1 MISTLRDLIEGRRS
15 APARRLMQMAVR
27 ALKATSKVVAFPDDH
42 WEGSWHGNDTA
53 WRMVHDLHKVLFFAD
68 AMGVVGE
75 KPLRRYFALVDAV
88 VAGEGEGPMRPSPR
102 PAGLLVAGAHP
113 AAVDIVCARLA
124 GFDEGKIPLLKNA
137 IGGRFQPV
145 LPSVEAI
152 RVFSNTG
159 RWARPFELTRSQTL
173 SFLPPAGWSGRM
185 ELAR

>member
-1 MISTLRDLIEGRRS
+1 M
-15 APARRLMQMAVR
+15 
-27 ALKATSKVVAFPDDH
+27 
-42 WEGSWHGNDTA
+42 
-53 WRMVHDLHKVLFFAD
+53 
-68 AMGVVGE
+68 
-75 KPLRRYFALVDAV
+75 RRYFALVDAV